1 VLNAAVTFSAGAP
14 DLRAEPGDQLM
25 RTQIMV
31 RLLGKVAVSGSLSP
45 CCHSCWPAVCLII
58 CGGRPRLCS
67 AFGCA
72 TLIFMQRLQRIVL
85 SLLVSLVFFTST
97 LAACNAHLSATEHP
111 DCTRCLMVSMP
122 QQGDEAPIHLP
133 TSPHHCPDHPCGH
146 LHAPFILNNSA
157 VFPSLVTHWFFFT
170 PLDLHGR
177 ELPLG
182 LLRPPQT

>member
-1 VLNAAVTFSAGAP
+1 
-14 DLRAEPGDQLM
+14 
-25 RTQIMV
+25 
-31 RLLGKVAVSGSLSP
+31 
-45 CCHSCWPAVCLII
+45 
-58 CGGRPRLCS
+58 
-67 AFGCA
+67 
-72 TLIFMQRLQRIVL
+72 RIVL